1 MQQIVWHYV
10 LTPRRLKNY
19 RCTYNGER
27 KEERDCVR
35 EKGGNDKER
44 EEDGLV
50 PSFLTSGK
58 QCKHASCQIKINI
71 GREIRCLI

>member
-1 MQQIVWHYV
+1 

-58 QCKHASCQIKINI
+58 
-71 GREIRCLI
+71 